1 MRHPLART
9 WSRTKTVAQR
19 RLSTGQPP
27 LDQPRVHPHL
37 GIAHRPVSWDGMD
50 PLHAAARTPLPPD
63 RTRLADDT
71 VALLRRLV
79 RTACVNDGTPDSG
92 QELAAVRVVQAFLGT
107 ALEHPDVTAEIV
119 EPHAGRTS
127 LIARLRGTDP
137 HARSLALLGHLDV
150 VPADASRWTHP
161 PFDADVADGEIWGR
175 GTVDM
180 LTLTAAMVA
189 VFRQAVLAD
198 PRPAGDLVLAVVAD
212 EEAGGGLGVEWIM
225 AHRPDLLAVD
235 DALTEQ
241 GGVLLDPARADSGI
255 TLGIGEKGSAP
266 RRVHVRGV
274 PGHGSVPRGAR
285 NAAGIAAE
293 IVLHVLRAPA
303 PVTIL
308 PHWESLVHGL
318 RLGPQT
324 TARLLDPATL
334 DAALPAL
341 GPLAPLGHA
350 LTRMTVSPDIVR
362 AGEKRNVIPGSATI
376 DLDIR
381 VLPGQTA
388 DDVAALLAGLLAPW
402 HDLVTV
408 TGDQFDAGSTSPVD
422 TALCRAI
429 TRVFRRRHPDAVPAY
444 SIGPGGSDGRF
455 LRPRGTH
462 VYGFGLF
469 SRRLGLADFRERL
482 HGIDERVDV
491 DSVRLTADAL
501 AELVLGGADAA
512 GEPA

>member
-1 MRHPLART
+1 
-9 WSRTKTVAQR
+9 
-19 RLSTGQPP
+19 
-27 LDQPRVHPHL
+27 
-37 GIAHRPVSWDGMD
+37 MD

-150 VPADASRWTHP
+150 VADGASRWTHP

-189 VFRQAVLAD
+189 VFRQAVLAG

-225 AHRPDLLAVD
+225 THRPDLLAVD

-408 TGDQFDAGSTSPVD
+408 TGDQFDAGSTSPID